1 MDDLYW
7 GIIGFVA
14 VLSLMALGVHVGL
27 ALAATGFIGMLAM
40 TGKIQLALALFT
52 TTPYST
58 TNVYAFAILPLFI
71 IMGLFAMHAGL
82 SARAF
87 DAAYKWVGR
96 LPGGMAIATTWA
108 NAMFAACT
116 GSSVVACAV
125 FTRISLPEMYRRR
138 YDKAFACGTIA
149 AAGMLGMLIPPSA
162 LMIVYGILTEQSI
175 GKLLI
180 AGVGPGL
187 LLTLIFTAGIVAV
200 AARYPDRA
208 PRAEYAPPLTERLK
222 ATVGVVGIVVLVVG
236 IIAGMYTGIFTPTEA
251 GAAGAAG
258 ALVLA
263 LIAPFLERWVFR
275 AETASATSNAAAAPA
290 DGDAG
295 PGDSGD
301 ELRPLPAVDGGPQL
315 DKPGLN
321 WQRFS
326 QAMKEA
332 AQTSALV
339 FFILIGAMIFARFLV
354 LTGLPGEFVEI
365 VHAAN
370 IPTLLIMILFLVMYV
385 FLGMFQD
392 SISMMSIT
400 LPIVHPIIVG
410 LGIDPVYFAM
420 LVIMS
425 IEIGLITPPVGLNV
439 YTVRSV
445 AVQMPEGQDLSL
457 ENIFRGILPFF
468 FLSIVALI
476 ILIAVPPISTFL
488 PNQMFGS

>member
-1 MDDLYW
+1 MDDFYW
-7 GIIGFVA
+7 GMIGFVA

-27 ALAATGFIGMLAM
+27 ALASTGFIGMIVM
-40 TGKIQLALALFT
+40 TGKISLAFGLLT

-125 FTRISLPEMYRRR
+125 FTRISLPEMHRRK

-180 AGVGPGL
+180 AGVGPGI
-187 LLTLIFTAGIVAV
+187 LLTLIFTVGIVLV
-200 AARYPDRA
+200 AARNPERA
-208 PRAEYAPPLTERLK
+208 PRAEYAPPLSERLR
-222 ATVGVVGIVVLVVG
+222 ATVGVVGIVILVMG
-236 IIAGMYTGIFTPTEA
+236 IIAGMYAGIFTPTEA
-251 GAAGAAG
+251 GAAGALG

-263 LIAPFLERWVFR
+263 LISPWVERLFN
-275 AETASATSNAAAAPA
+275 ANPAAATTETAGSAPPT
-290 DGDAG
+290 
-295 PGDSGD
+295 
-301 ELRPLPAVDGGPQL
+301 RL
-315 DKPGLN
+315 DVPGLN
-321 WQRFS
+321 WDRFS

-332 AQTSALV
+332 AQTTALV

-354 LTGLPGEFVEI
+354 LTGLPGEFVE
-365 VHAAN
+365 VVQEAS
-370 IPTLLIMILFLVMYV
+370 IPTVLIMILFLVMYV

-445 AVQMPEGQDLSL
+445 AVQMPEGQDITL
-457 ENIFRGILPFF
+457 ENIFSGILPFF
-468 FLSIVALI
+468 FLSIVALV

-488 PNQMFGS
+488 PNTMFG

>member
-27 ALAATGFIGMLAM
+27 ALAATGFIGMFLM
-40 TGKIQLALALFT
+40 TGKISLALALFT

-125 FTRISLPEMYRRR
+125 FTRISLPEMDRRG

-180 AGVGPGL
+180 AGVGPGI
-187 LLTLIFTAGIVAV
+187 LLTLIFTIGIVAV

-208 PRAEYAPPLTERLK
+208 PRADYAPPLLERLK
-222 ATVGVVGIVVLVVG
+222 ATVGVIGIVILVVG

-263 LIAPFLERWVFR
+263 LLAPLMERWVFR
-275 AETASATSNAAAAPA
+275 SETAGAASESTPAAPSPAADPPGPIAPPAAAHLEA
-290 DGDAG
+290 
-295 PGDSGD
+295 S
-301 ELRPLPAVDGGPQL
+301 
-315 DKPGLN
+315 GLN
-321 WQRFS
+321 WERFS

-354 LTGLPGEFVEI
+354 LTGLPGEFVEV
-365 VHAAN
+365 VHDAN
-370 IPTLLIMILFLVMYV
+370 IPTLLIMILFLIMYV

-400 LPIVHPIIVG
+400 LPIVDPIIAG
-410 LGIDPVYFAM
+410 LGIDRVYFAM

-445 AVQMPEGQDLSL
+445 AVQMREGEGMTL
-457 ENIFRGILPFF
+457 EDIFRGILPFF
-468 FLSIVALI
+468 FLSILALI

-488 PNQMFGS
+488 PSQMFG

>member
-14 VLSLMALGVHVGL
+14 VLGLMSLGIHVGL
-27 ALAATGFIGMLAM
+27 ALATTGFFGMIAM
-40 TGKIQLALALFT
+40 TGKVQLALALFT

-125 FTRISLPEMYRRR
+125 FTRISLPEMHRRN

-180 AGVGPGL
+180 AGVGPGI
-187 LLTLIFTAGIVAV
+187 LLTLIFTGGIVLLAM
-200 AARYPDRA
+200 RYPDRA
-208 PRAEYAPPLTERLK
+208 PRADYAPPFLERLK
-222 ATVGVVGIVVLVVG
+222 ATAGVVGIAVLVLG

-275 AETASATSNAAAAPA
+275 TDTAAAASNSA
-290 DGDAG
+290 AEAG
-295 PGDSGD
+295 AGNEGPIA
-301 ELRPLPAVDGGPQL
+301 PLTGTQL
-315 DKPGLN
+315 QTPGLN
-321 WQRFS
+321 WDRFS

-354 LTGLPGEFVEI
+354 LTGLPGEFVE
-365 VHAAN
+365 VVNEAN
-370 IPTLLIMILFLVMYV
+370 ISTLLIMIFFLLMYV

-410 LGIDPVYFAM
+410 LGIDPIYFAM

-445 AVQMPEGQDLSL
+445 AVQMPEGKDLTL
-457 ENIFRGILPFF
+457 EDIFKGILPFF

-476 ILIAVPPISTFL
+476 IMIAVPPISTFL
-488 PNQMFGS
+488 PSKMFG

>member
-14 VLSLMALGVHVGL
+14 VLSLMVLGVHVGL
-27 ALAATGFIGMLAM
+27 ALATTGFVGMVVM

-125 FTRISLPEMYRRR
+125 FTRISLPEMDRRN

-180 AGVGPGL
+180 AGVGPGI
-187 LLTLIFTAGIVAV
+187 LLTLIFTAGIVLV
-200 AARYPDRA
+200 AIRNPERA
-208 PRAEYAPPLTERLK
+208 PKADYAPPLMERLK
-222 ATVGVVGIVVLVVG
+222 ATIGVVGIVVLVLG

-263 LIAPFLERWVFR
+263 LIAPFVEKWVFR
-275 AETASATSNAAAAPA
+275 SETAGAASESSAANPESPIAPPAAAQLEMPGAELGAVQQRYEGGGSDIGAGVFHPHRCDDFRSLPGA
-290 DGDAG
+290 DRIARRVRGGRQRGEHTHAADH
-295 PGDSGD
+295 D
-301 ELRPLPAVDGGPQL
+301 PLPDHVRLLGDV
-315 DKPGLN
+315 PGLHIHDVHYPAH
-321 WQRFS
+321 RAS
-326 QAMKEA
+326 YHRG
-332 AQTSALV
+332 S
-339 FFILIGAMIFARFLV
+339 GHRP
-354 LTGLPGEFVEI
+354 GLFRHAGNH
-365 VHAAN
+365 VH
-370 IPTLLIMILFLVMYV
+370 
-385 FLGMFQD
+385 
-392 SISMMSIT
+392 
-400 LPIVHPIIVG
+400 
-410 LGIDPVYFAM
+410 
-420 LVIMS
+420 
-425 IEIGLITPPVGLNV
+425 
-439 YTVRSV
+439 
-445 AVQMPEGQDLSL
+445 
-457 ENIFRGILPFF
+457 
-468 FLSIVALI
+468 
-476 ILIAVPPISTFL
+476 
-488 PNQMFGS
+488 

>member
-27 ALAATGFIGMLAM
+27 ALAATGFIGMFLM
-40 TGKIQLALALFT
+40 TGKLSLALALFT

-125 FTRISLPEMYRRR
+125 FTRISLPEMDRRG

-180 AGVGPGL
+180 AGVGPGI
-187 LLTLIFTAGIVAV
+187 LLTIIFTLGIIAVAV
-200 AARYPDRA
+200 RYPQRA
-208 PRAEYAPPLTERLK
+208 PRAEYAPPLLERLK
-222 ATVGVVGIVVLVVG
+222 ATIGVVGIVTLVVG

-263 LIAPFLERWVFR
+263 LLAPLMERWIFR
-275 AETASATSNAAAAPA
+275 SDAAAAASDTPAAIPA
-290 DGDAG
+290 DSVPG
-295 PGDSGD
+295 PIAPPSGVVV
-301 ELRPLPAVDGGPQL
+301 EN
-315 DKPGLN
+315 PGLN
-321 WQRFS
+321 WERFS

-354 LTGLPGEFVEI
+354 LTGLPGEFVDA
-365 VHAAN
+365 VHAAS
-370 IPTLLIMILFLVMYV
+370 IPTLLIMILFLIMYV

-400 LPIVHPIIVG
+400 LPIVDPIITG
-410 LGIDPVYFAM
+410 LGIDRVYFAM

-445 AVQMPEGQDLSL
+445 AVQMKEGEGMTL
-457 ENIFRGILPFF
+457 EDIFRGILPFF

-488 PNQMFGS
+488 PSKMFG

>member
-27 ALAATGFIGMLAM
+27 ALATTGFIGMLAM
-40 TGKIQLALALFT
+40 TGKVQLALALFT

-125 FTRISLPEMYRRR
+125 FTRISLPEMNRRR

-180 AGVGPGL
+180 AGVGPGI

-200 AARYPDRA
+200 ATRYPDRA
-208 PRAEYAPPLTERLK
+208 PRADYAPPFMERLK
-222 ATVGVVGIVVLVVG
+222 ATVGVVGIVILVVG

-263 LIAPFLERWVFR
+263 LIAPFVERWVFR
-275 AETASATSNAAAAPA
+275 TETASAASTAPA
-290 DGDAG
+290 ATPAND
-295 PGDSGD
+295 DSGA
-301 ELRPLPAVDGGPQL
+301 ERPPMAEGATHLE
-315 DKPGLN
+315 KPGLN
-321 WQRFS
+321 WERFS

-445 AVQMPEGQDLSL
+445 AVQMPEGKDLTL
-457 ENIFRGILPFF
+457 ESIFRGILPFF

-476 ILIAVPPISTFL
+476 ILIAFPPISTFL
-488 PNQMFGS
+488 PSQMFG

>member
-1 MDDLYW
+1 MD
-7 GIIGFVA
+7 
-14 VLSLMALGVHVGL
+14 
-27 ALAATGFIGMLAM
+27 
-40 TGKIQLALALFT
+40 
-52 TTPYST
+52 
-58 TNVYAFAILPLFI
+58 
-71 IMGLFAMHAGL
+71 
-82 SARAF
+82 
-87 DAAYKWVGR
+87 
-96 LPGGMAIATTWA
+96 
-108 NAMFAACT
+108 
-116 GSSVVACAV
+116 
-125 FTRISLPEMYRRR
+125 RRG

-180 AGVGPGL
+180 AGVGPGI
-187 LLTLIFTAGIVAV
+187 LLTLIFTVGIVVV
-200 AARYPDRA
+200 AARFPDRA
-208 PRAEYAPPLTERLK
+208 PRADYAPPILERLK
-222 ATVGVVGIVVLVVG
+222 ATVGVIGIVVLVVG

-263 LIAPFLERWVFR
+263 LLAPLMERWIFR
-275 AETASATSNAAAAPA
+275 ADTAAAAS
-290 DGDAG
+290 DSVTAG
-295 PGDSGD
+295 PPSSGNA
-301 ELRPLPAVDGGPQL
+301 PPAPIAPPDARLLEQ
-315 DKPGLN
+315 PGLN

-354 LTGLPGEFVEI
+354 LTGLPGEFVEA
-365 VHAAN
+365 VQGAS
-370 IPTLLIMILFLVMYV
+370 IPTLLIMILFLIMYV

-400 LPIVHPIIVG
+400 LPIVDPIITG
-410 LGIDPVYFAM
+410 LGIDRVYFAM

-445 AVQMPEGQDLSL
+445 AVQMREGEGMTL
-457 ENIFRGILPFF
+457 EDIFRGILPFF
-468 FLSIVALI
+468 FPVHSGPDHPHSRAAHQHLPALQDVR
-476 ILIAVPPISTFL
+476 LGHAATAPPIASAPGRT
-488 PNQMFGS
+488 PDRVE

>member
-27 ALAATGFIGMLAM
+27 ALAATGFIGMFLM
-40 TGKIQLALALFT
+40 TGKMSLALALFT

-125 FTRISLPEMYRRR
+125 FTRISLPEMDRRG

-180 AGVGPGL
+180 AGVGPGV
-187 LLTLIFTAGIVAV
+187 LLTLIFTIGIVVV
-200 AARYPDRA
+200 AARFPDRA
-208 PRAEYAPPLTERLK
+208 PRADYAPPILERLK

-263 LIAPFLERWVFR
+263 LLSPLMERWVFR
-275 AETASATSNAAAAPA
+275 SETAAAASDSAAANPPETSAAAGARGPIAPPA
-290 DGDAG
+290 AT
-295 PGDSGD
+295 
-301 ELRPLPAVDGGPQL
+301 QL
-315 DKPGLN
+315 EQPGLN
-321 WQRFS
+321 WERFS

-354 LTGLPGEFVEI
+354 LTGLPGEFVE
-365 VHAAN
+365 VVQGAN
-370 IPTLLIMILFLVMYV
+370 IPTLLIMILFLIMYV

-400 LPIVHPIIVG
+400 LPIVDPIITG
-410 LGIDPVYFAM
+410 LGIDRVYFAM

-445 AVQMPEGQDLSL
+445 AVQMREGEGMTL
-457 ENIFRGILPFF
+457 EDIFRGILPFF

-488 PNQMFGS
+488 PSKMFG

>member
-27 ALAATGFIGMLAM
+27 ALAATGFIGMLSM

-208 PRAEYAPPLTERLK
+208 PRAEYAPPLMERLK

-275 AETASATSNAAAAPA
+275 AETASAASDAVAAPA
-290 DGDAG
+290 DGDPDYG
-295 PGDSGD
+295 DPGA
-301 ELRPLPAVDGGPQL
+301 ELRPLPAVDGGAQM
-315 DKPGLN
+315 DRPGLN

-468 FLSIVALI
+468 FLSIVALV

>member
-14 VLSLMALGVHVGL
+14 VLALMSLGIHVGL
-27 ALAATGFIGMLAM
+27 ALATTGFFGMLAM
-40 TGKIQLALALFT
+40 TGKVQLALALFT

-125 FTRISLPEMYRRR
+125 FTRISLPEMDRRN

-180 AGVGPGL
+180 AGVGPGI
-187 LLTLIFTAGIVAV
+187 LLTLIFTAGIIAV
-200 AARYPDRA
+200 AIKYPDRA
-208 PRAEYAPPLTERLK
+208 PKADYAPPFMERLK
-222 ATVGVVGIVVLVVG
+222 ATAGVVGIVILVLG

-263 LIAPFLERWVFR
+263 LIAPFMERWVFR
-275 AETASATSNAAAAPA
+275 SGTAAAASNAAATDPPDA
-290 DGDAG
+290 DSRATRTGDV
-295 PGDSGD
+295 
-301 ELRPLPAVDGGPQL
+301 ELLA
-315 DKPGLN
+315 KPGLN
-321 WQRFS
+321 WARFS
-326 QAMKEA
+326 SAMKEA

-365 VHAAN
+365 VETAN

-445 AVQMPEGQDLSL
+445 AVQMPEGADLTL
-457 ENIFRGILPFF
+457 ESIFKGILPFF

-476 ILIAVPPISTFL
+476 ILIAVPSISTFL
-488 PNQMFGS
+488 PSKMFG

>member
-14 VLSLMALGVHVGL
+14 VLSLMMLGIHVGL
-27 ALAATGFIGMLAM
+27 ALATTGFLGMLAM
-40 TGKIQLALALFT
+40 TGKVQLALALFT

-125 FTRISLPEMYRRR
+125 FTRISLPEMNRRG

-180 AGVGPGL
+180 AGVGPGI
-187 LLTLIFTAGIVAV
+187 LLTLIFTAGIVIV

-208 PRAEYAPPLTERLK
+208 PRADYAPPFLERLK
-222 ATVGVVGIVVLVVG
+222 ATVGVVGIVILVLG

-263 LIAPFLERWVFR
+263 LLSPLFERWIFR
-275 AETASATSNAAAAPA
+275 AETAAAASNSAAASPP
-290 DGDAG
+290 D
-295 PGDSGD
+295 
-301 ELRPLPAVDGGPQL
+301 VGGPIAPPAAVL
-315 DKPGLN
+315 MEKPGLN

-365 VHAAN
+365 VNEAN

-445 AVQMPEGQDLSL
+445 AVQMPEGSDLTL
-457 ENIFRGILPFF
+457 ESIFKGILPFF

-488 PNQMFGS
+488 PSKMFG

>member
-14 VLSLMALGVHVGL
+14 VLGLMALGVHVGL
-27 ALAATGFIGMLAM
+27 ALAATGFIGMFLM
-40 TGKIQLALALFT
+40 TGKLSLALALLT

-58 TNVYAFAILPLFI
+58 TAVYAFAILPLFI

-125 FTRISLPEMYRRR
+125 FTRISLPEMDRRR

-175 GKLLI
+175 GLLLI

-187 LLTLIFTAGIVAV
+187 LLTFIFTAGIVV
-200 AARYPDRA
+200 FAARYPDRA
-208 PRAEYAPPLTERLK
+208 PRAPEAVPLKERLF
-222 ATVGVVGIVVLVVG
+222 ASIGVVGIIILVVG
-236 IIAGMYTGIFTPTEA
+236 IIAGMYTGVFTPTEA
-251 GAAGAAG
+251 GAAGALG
-258 ALVLA
+258 ALILA
-263 LIAPFLERWVFR
+263 LLAPYVERLFGR
-275 AETASATSNAAAAPA
+275 FNRTAAAASVDAP
-290 DGDAG
+290 GDA
-295 PGDSGD
+295 PNA
-301 ELRPLPAVDGGPQL
+301 EPPPVVAAT
-315 DKPGLN
+315 GLT
-321 WQRFS
+321 WPRFTA
-326 QAMKEA
+326 AMREA
-332 AQTSALV
+332 AQTTALV

-354 LTGLPGEFVEI
+354 LTGLPGEFVDM
-365 VHAAN
+365 VHAAE

-445 AVQMPEGQDLSL
+445 AVQMPEGESIRL
-457 ENIFRGILPFF
+457 EDIFKGILPFF

-476 ILIAVPPISTFL
+476 ILIAFPEISTWL
-488 PNQMFGS
+488 PYNTFG

>member
-14 VLSLMALGVHVGL
+14 VLSLMVLGVHVGL
-27 ALAATGFIGMLAM
+27 ALAATGFLGMLAM
-40 TGKIQLALALFT
+40 TGKIHLALALFT

-125 FTRISLPEMYRRR
+125 FTRISLPEMHRRR

-180 AGVGPGL
+180 AGVGPGI

-200 AARYPDRA
+200 AARNPERA
-208 PRAEYAPPLTERLK
+208 PRADYAPPFLERLK
-222 ATVGVVGIVVLVVG
+222 ATIGVVGIVILVVG

-263 LIAPFLERWVFR
+263 LLAPSFERWIFR
-275 AETASATSNAAAAPA
+275 SETASATSDSAAA
-290 DGDAG
+290 
-295 PGDSGD
+295 S
-301 ELRPLPAVDGGPQL
+301 LPDVGGPIPVPSAAQL
-315 DKPGLN
+315 EKPGLN

-354 LTGLPGEFVEI
+354 LTGLPGEFVDI
-365 VHAAN
+365 VNEAQ

-445 AVQMPEGQDLSL
+445 AVQMPEGEDLTL
-457 ENIFRGILPFF
+457 ESIFKGILPFF

-488 PNQMFGS
+488 PSKMFG

>member
-27 ALAATGFIGMLAM
+27 ALAATGFIGMFLM
-40 TGKIQLALALFT
+40 TGKISLALALFT

-125 FTRISLPEMYRRR
+125 FTRISLPEMDRRG

-180 AGVGPGL
+180 AGVGPGI
-187 LLTLIFTAGIVAV
+187 LLTLIFTIGIVVV

-208 PRAEYAPPLTERLK
+208 PRADYAPPLLERLK
-222 ATVGVVGIVVLVVG
+222 ATIGVVGIVVLVVG
-236 IIAGMYTGIFTPTEA
+236 IIAGMYTGIFTPPRPGLPVPLAPSSWPFWRPSWSA
-251 GAAGAAG
+251 GFS
-258 ALVLA
+258 
-263 LIAPFLERWVFR
+263 APRRRVPLRKTPLQTRRPQFR
-275 AETASATSNAAAAPA
+275 THRVPL
-290 DGDAG
+290 
-295 PGDSGD
+295 P
-301 ELRPLPAVDGGPQL
+301 LRPRPSSRLLA
-315 DKPGLN
+315 
-321 WQRFS
+321 S
-326 QAMKEA
+326 
-332 AQTSALV
+332 
-339 FFILIGAMIFARFLV
+339 
-354 LTGLPGEFVEI
+354 TGS
-365 VHAAN
+365 
-370 IPTLLIMILFLVMYV
+370 
-385 FLGMFQD
+385 D
-392 SISMMSIT
+392 S
-400 LPIVHPIIVG
+400 
-410 LGIDPVYFAM
+410 
-420 LVIMS
+420 
-425 IEIGLITPPVGLNV
+425 
-439 YTVRSV
+439 VR
-445 AVQMPEGQDLSL
+445 P
-457 ENIFRGILPFF
+457 
-468 FLSIVALI
+468 
-476 ILIAVPPISTFL
+476 
-488 PNQMFGS
+488 

>member
-14 VLSLMALGVHVGL
+14 VLSLMVLGVHVGL
-27 ALAATGFIGMLAM
+27 ALAATGFIGMFAM
-40 TGKIQLALALFT
+40 TGKLSLALALFT

-180 AGVGPGL
+180 AGVGPGV
-187 LLTLIFTAGIVAV
+187 LLTLIFTAGIVMV

-208 PRAEYAPPLTERLK
+208 PRADYAPPFLERLK
-222 ATVGVVGIVVLVVG
+222 ATMGVVGIVILVVG

-263 LIAPFLERWVFR
+263 LLSPLFERWIFR
-275 AETASATSNAAAAPA
+275 AETAAAASESTAAAPA
-290 DGDAG
+290 G
-295 PGDSGD
+295 PP
-301 ELRPLPAVDGGPQL
+301 EVGGPIAPPAAVL
-315 DKPGLN
+315 LEKPGLN
-321 WQRFS
+321 WERFS

-365 VHAAN
+365 VNEAN
-370 IPTLLIMILFLVMYV
+370 IPTLLIMILFLIMYV

-445 AVQMPEGQDLSL
+445 AVQMPEGEDLTL
-457 ENIFRGILPFF
+457 ESIFKGILPFF

-476 ILIAVPPISTFL
+476 ILIAVPPISTYL
-488 PNQMFGS
+488 PNQMFG

>member
-27 ALAATGFIGMLAM
+27 ALATTGFIGMFLM
-40 TGKIQLALALFT
+40 TGKLSLALALFT

-125 FTRISLPEMYRRR
+125 FTRISLPEMDRRG

-180 AGVGPGL
+180 AGVGPGI
-187 LLTLIFTAGIVAV
+187 LLTLIFTIGIVAV

-208 PRAEYAPPLTERLK
+208 PRAEYAPPILERLK
-222 ATVGVVGIVVLVVG
+222 ATVGVVGIVALVVG

-263 LIAPFLERWVFR
+263 LIAPLMERWIFR
-275 AETASATSNAAAAPA
+275 ADTAAAASESSATTPA
-290 DGDAG
+290 PA
-295 PGDSGD
+295 SGGA
-301 ELRPLPAVDGGPQL
+301 PPAPIAPPQGTNL
-315 DKPGLN
+315 ESPGLN
-321 WQRFS
+321 WERFS

-354 LTGLPGEFVEI
+354 LTGLPGEFVEV

-370 IPTLLIMILFLVMYV
+370 IPTLLIMILFLIMYV

-400 LPIVHPIIVG
+400 LPIVDPIIAG
-410 LGIDPVYFAM
+410 LGIDRVYFAM

-445 AVQMPEGQDLSL
+445 AVQMREGANMTL
-457 ENIFRGILPFF
+457 EDIFRGILPFF

-488 PNQMFGS
+488 PSQMFG

>member
-27 ALAATGFIGMLAM
+27 ALAATGFIGMFLM
-40 TGKIQLALALFT
+40 TGKVSLALALFT

-125 FTRISLPEMYRRR
+125 FTRISLPEMDRRG

-180 AGVGPGL
+180 AGVGPGV
-187 LLTLIFTAGIVAV
+187 LLTLIFTIGIVAV
-200 AARYPDRA
+200 AARYPQRA
-208 PRAEYAPPLTERLK
+208 PRAEYAPPLLERLK
-222 ATVGVVGIVVLVVG
+222 ATVGVIGIVILVVG

-263 LIAPFLERWVFR
+263 LLAPLMERWVFR
-275 AETASATSNAAAAPA
+275 ADTAAAASNAAPA
-290 DGDAG
+290 D
-295 PGDSGD
+295 PPDSGG
-301 ELRPLPAVDGGPQL
+301 PVAPPAAVQL
-315 DKPGLN
+315 ESPGLN
-321 WQRFS
+321 WERFS

-354 LTGLPGEFVEI
+354 LTGLPGEFVE
-365 VHAAN
+365 VVQGAN
-370 IPTLLIMILFLVMYV
+370 IPTLLIMILFLIMYV

-400 LPIVHPIIVG
+400 LPIVDPIITG
-410 LGIDPVYFAM
+410 LGIDRVYFAM

-445 AVQMPEGQDLSL
+445 AVQMREGEGMTL
-457 ENIFRGILPFF
+457 EDIFRGILPFF
-468 FLSIVALI
+468 FLSILALI

-488 PNQMFGS
+488 PSKMFG

>member
-1 MDDLYW
+1 M
-7 GIIGFVA
+7 V
-14 VLSLMALGVHVGL
+14 V
-27 ALAATGFIGMLAM
+27 M
-40 TGKIQLALALFT
+40 TGKVKLALALFT

-125 FTRISLPEMYRRR
+125 FTRISLPEMDRRG
-138 YDKAFACGTIA
+138 YDQAFACGTIA

-180 AGVGPGL
+180 AGVGPGI
-187 LLTLIFTAGIVAV
+187 LLTLIFTAGIVIV

-208 PRAEYAPPLTERLK
+208 PRAEYAAPFLERLR
-222 ATVGVVGIVVLVVG
+222 ATAGVVGIVILVVG

-263 LIAPFLERWVFR
+263 LLAPLFERWIFR
-275 AETASATSNAAAAPA
+275 TETAVAASESAGSTPSASSVTPQGSIPPPTSV
-290 DGDAG
+290 
-295 PGDSGD
+295 
-301 ELRPLPAVDGGPQL
+301 LM

-321 WQRFS
+321 WERFS

-365 VHAAN
+365 VHEAQ
-370 IPTLLIMILFLVMYV
+370 IPTLLIMILFLIMYV

-445 AVQMPEGQDLSL
+445 AVQMPEGQNLTL
-457 ENIFRGILPFF
+457 ENIFKGILPFF
-468 FLSIVALI
+468 FLSIVALV

-488 PNQMFGS
+488 PSKMFG

>member
-1 MDDLYW
+1 MDPMYW
-7 GIIGFVA
+7 GIIGFLF
-14 VLSLMALGVHVGL
+14 VLSLMALGIHVGL
-27 ALAATGFIGMLAM
+27 ALGVTGFLGMIVM
-40 TGKIQLALALFT
+40 TGKIELALGLLT

-58 TNVYAFAILPLFI
+58 TAVYAFAILPLFI
-71 IMGLFAMHAGL
+71 LMGLFAMHAGL
-82 SARAF
+82 STRAF

-125 FTRISLPEMYRRR
+125 FTRISLPEMYRRD

-175 GKLLI
+175 GQLLI
-180 AGVGPGL
+180 AGIGPGI
-187 LLTLIFTAGIVAV
+187 LLTAIFTTGIVV
-200 AARYPDRA
+200 FAARNPEKA
-208 PRAEYAPPLTERLK
+208 PRAEFSTEAWEKVK
-222 ATVGVVGIVVLVVG
+222 ASAGVSGIVFLVLG
-236 IIAGMYTGIFTPTEA
+236 IIYGMYSGIFTPTEA
-251 GAAGAAG
+251 GAAGALG
-258 ALVLA
+258 SLIMALA
-263 LIAPFLERWVFR
+263 FR
-275 AETASATSNAAAAPA
+275 
-290 DGDAG
+290 
-295 PGDSGD
+295 
-301 ELRPLPAVDGGPQL
+301 
-315 DKPGLN
+315 GLN
-321 WQRFS
+321 WQRFTA
-326 QAMKEA
+326 AMREA
-332 AQTSALV
+332 AQTTALV

-354 LTGLPGEFVEI
+354 LTGLPGEFVEVVNESGLPTMLI
-365 VHAAN
+365 V
-370 IPTLLIMILFLVMYV
+370 ILFLLMYV

-410 LGIDPVYFAM
+410 LGIDPIYFAM

-445 AVQMPEGQDLSL
+445 AVQMPEGQDITL

-468 FLSIVALI
+468 FLAILALVILVA
-476 ILIAVPPISTFL
+476 APPISTFL
-488 PNQMFGS
+488 PSKMFG

>member
-7 GIIGFVA
+7 GIIGFVT

-27 ALAATGFIGMLAM
+27 ALASTGFIGMLVM
-40 TGKIQLALALFT
+40 TGKIELALGLLT

-58 TNVYAFAILPLFI
+58 ANVYAFAILPLFI

-125 FTRISLPEMYRRR
+125 FTRISLPEMARRD

-175 GKLLI
+175 GLLLI
-180 AGVGPGL
+180 AGVGPGI
-187 LLTLIFTAGIVAV
+187 LLTLIFTAGIVVYAS
-200 AARYPDRA
+200 RFPDRA
-208 PRAEYAPPLTERLK
+208 PRAEFAPPLMERIT
-222 ATVGVVGIVVLVVG
+222 ASVGVSGIVILVLG
-236 IIAGMYTGIFTPTEA
+236 IIYGMYSGVFTPTEA
-251 GAAGAAG
+251 GAAGALG
-258 ALVLA
+258 ALILA
-263 LIAPFLERWVFR
+263 LLAPVYYRWFDR
-275 AETASATSNAAAAPA
+275 PAASAAS
-290 DGDAG
+290 
-295 PGDSGD
+295 PGN
-301 ELRPLPAVDGGPQL
+301 RPQANRPQANPGTKL
-315 DKPGLN
+315 ETPGLN
-321 WQRFS
+321 WERFS

-332 AQTSALV
+332 AQTTALV

-365 VHAAN
+365 VHEAN
-370 IPTLLIMILFLVMYV
+370 IPTMLIMILFLIMYV

-410 LGIDPVYFAM
+410 LGIDPIYFAM

-445 AVQMPEGQDLSL
+445 AVQMPEGESITL
-457 ENIFRGILPFF
+457 ETIFRGILPFF

-476 ILIAVPPISTFL
+476 ILISVPKISTYL
-488 PNQMFGS
+488 PYTMFS

>member
-14 VLSLMALGVHVGL
+14 VLSLMMLGVHVGL
-27 ALAATGFIGMLAM
+27 ALATTGFVGMVVM
-40 TGKIQLALALFT
+40 TGKIKLAFALLT

-125 FTRISLPEMYRRR
+125 FTRISLPEMNRRQ

-180 AGVGPGL
+180 AGVGPGI
-187 LLTLIFTAGIVAV
+187 LLTLIFTAGIVLV
-200 AARYPDRA
+200 AIRNPDRA
-208 PRAEYAPPLTERLK
+208 PKADYAPPLMERLK
-222 ATVGVVGIVVLVVG
+222 ATVGIVGILVLVLG

-263 LIAPFLERWVFR
+263 LLAPLFERWIFR
-275 AETASATSNAAAAPA
+275 TDVAVAASNSPSADSIDGPIAT
-290 DGDAG
+290 
-295 PGDSGD
+295 PGVALVES
-301 ELRPLPAVDGGPQL
+301 
-315 DKPGLN
+315 PGLN
-321 WQRFS
+321 WERFS

-339 FFILIGAMIFARFLV
+339 LFILIGAMIFARFLV
-354 LTGLPGEFVEI
+354 LTGLPGEFVE
-365 VHAAN
+365 VVNEAN

-410 LGIDPVYFAM
+410 LGIDPVY
-420 LVIMS
+420 
-425 IEIGLITPPVGLNV
+425 
-439 YTVRSV
+439 
-445 AVQMPEGQDLSL
+445 
-457 ENIFRGILPFF
+457 LPCW
-468 FLSIVALI
+468 
-476 ILIAVPPISTFL
+476 
-488 PNQMFGS
+488 

>member
-27 ALAATGFIGMLAM
+27 ALAATGFIGMFLM
-40 TGKIQLALALFT
+40 TGKISLALALFT

-125 FTRISLPEMYRRR
+125 FTRISLPEMDRRG

-180 AGVGPGL
+180 AGVGPGV
-187 LLTLIFTAGIVAV
+187 LLTLIFTIGIVVV
-200 AARYPDRA
+200 AARYPQRA
-208 PRAEYAPPLTERLK
+208 PRAEYAPPLLERLK
-222 ATVGVVGIVVLVVG
+222 ATVGVIGIVILVVG

-263 LIAPFLERWVFR
+263 LLAPLMERWIFR
-275 AETASATSNAAAAPA
+275 ADTAAAASNAAPA
-290 DGDAG
+290 DPPDPAG
-295 PGDSGD
+295 PVA
-301 ELRPLPAVDGGPQL
+301 PPAAAQL
-315 DKPGLN
+315 ETPGLN
-321 WQRFS
+321 WERFS

-354 LTGLPGEFVEI
+354 LTGLPGEFVE
-365 VHAAN
+365 VVQGAN
-370 IPTLLIMILFLVMYV
+370 IPTMLIMILFLIMYV

-400 LPIVHPIIVG
+400 LPIVDPIITG
-410 LGIDPVYFAM
+410 LGIDRVYFAM

-445 AVQMPEGQDLSL
+445 AVQMREGEGMTL
-457 ENIFRGILPFF
+457 EDIFRGILPFF

-488 PNQMFGS
+488 PSQMFG

>member
-27 ALAATGFIGMLAM
+27 ALAATGFIGMFAM
-40 TGKIQLALALFT
+40 TGKVQLALALFT

-125 FTRISLPEMYRRR
+125 FTRISLPEMHRRR

-180 AGVGPGL
+180 AGVGPGI
-187 LLTLIFTAGIVAV
+187 LLTLIFTAGIVLV

-208 PRAEYAPPLTERLK
+208 PRAEYAPSFTERLK
-222 ATVGVVGIVVLVVG
+222 ATVGVVGIVALVLG

-263 LIAPFLERWVFR
+263 LIAPLLERWVFR
-275 AETASATSNAAAAPA
+275 TDTAAAASNNAAATPPA
-290 DGDAG
+290 GNSAEDPPIAN
-295 PGDSGD
+295 ST
-301 ELRPLPAVDGGPQL
+301 PQM

-321 WQRFS
+321 WERFS

-354 LTGLPGEFVEI
+354 LTGLPGEFVE
-365 VHAAN
+365 VVEEAN
-370 IPTLLIMILFLVMYV
+370 IPTLLIMILFLIMYV

-445 AVQMPEGQDLSL
+445 AVQMPEGQDLTL
-457 ENIFRGILPFF
+457 ESIFKGILPFF
-468 FLSIVALI
+468 FLSIIALI

-488 PNQMFGS
+488 PSKMFG

>member
-27 ALAATGFIGMLAM
+27 ALAATGFIGMFAM
-40 TGKIQLALALFT
+40 TGKLSLALALFT

-125 FTRISLPEMYRRR
+125 FTRISLPEMDRRG

-180 AGVGPGL
+180 AGVGPGI
-187 LLTLIFTAGIVAV
+187 LLTIIFTLGIVVV
-200 AARYPDRA
+200 AARYPQRA
-208 PRAEYAPPLTERLK
+208 PRAEYAPPLLERLK
-222 ATVGVVGIVVLVVG
+222 ATIGVVGIVVLVVG

-263 LIAPFLERWVFR
+263 LLAPLMERWIFR
-275 AETASATSNAAAAPA
+275 SDAAAAASDTPAAIPA
-290 DGDAG
+290 DSVPGPIAPPAG
-295 PGDSGD
+295 VVV
-301 ELRPLPAVDGGPQL
+301 EN
-315 DKPGLN
+315 PGLN
-321 WQRFS
+321 WERFS

-354 LTGLPGEFVEI
+354 LTGLPGEFVDA
-365 VHAAN
+365 VNAAS
-370 IPTLLIMILFLVMYV
+370 IPTMLIMILFLIMYV

-400 LPIVHPIIVG
+400 LPIVDPIITG
-410 LGIDPVYFAM
+410 LGIDRVYFAM

-445 AVQMPEGQDLSL
+445 AVQMKEGEGMTL
-457 ENIFRGILPFF
+457 EDIFRGILPFF

-476 ILIAVPPISTFL
+476 ILILVPPISTFL
-488 PNQMFGS
+488 PSQMFG